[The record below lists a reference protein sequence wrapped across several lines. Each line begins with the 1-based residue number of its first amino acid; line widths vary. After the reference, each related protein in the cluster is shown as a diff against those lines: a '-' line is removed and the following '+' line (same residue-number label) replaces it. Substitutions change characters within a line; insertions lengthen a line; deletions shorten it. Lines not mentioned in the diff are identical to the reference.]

1 MRKVAV
7 YALGGNALQ
16 PPNDESNET
25 AHVLAKVMSDVVDLL
40 EMDWNVVLTHGNG
53 PQVGHL
59 LEMDEASVHSLDS
72 WVAATQG
79 MIGHELSMNLQ
90 AILDRRRRPERS
102 AVVLT
107 RVEVDPDDPGFSMP
121 TKPVGPILDSATVM
135 SADWDIAQTIHGP
148 RRVVASPLP
157 IRILELDVIQHLVKL
172 QAVVICGGGGGVPV
186 AQRDQHLT
194 GMPAVIDKDH
204 FSSRLA
210 LDLHAD
216 ALIISTDADAVYS
229 DFATPE
235 AKAHRMLTVAD
246 IQSMDEQGQFPT
258 GSMRPKL
265 HALCSFASASGGGK
279 AVLCS
284 PGNVLESLRGEGG
297 TTIVG

>member
-1 MRKVAV
+1 
-7 YALGGNALQ
+7 
-16 PPNDESNET
+16 
-25 AHVLAKVMSDVVDLL
+25 
-40 EMDWNVVLTHGNG
+40 
-53 PQVGHL
+53 
-59 LEMDEASVHSLDS
+59 
-72 WVAATQG
+72 
-79 MIGHELSMNLQ
+79 
-90 AILDRRRRPERS
+90 
-102 AVVLT
+102 
-107 RVEVDPDDPGFSMP
+107 
-121 TKPVGPILDSATVM
+121 M

-186 AQRDQHLT
+186 AQRGQHLT

-210 LDLHAD
+210 LDLQAD